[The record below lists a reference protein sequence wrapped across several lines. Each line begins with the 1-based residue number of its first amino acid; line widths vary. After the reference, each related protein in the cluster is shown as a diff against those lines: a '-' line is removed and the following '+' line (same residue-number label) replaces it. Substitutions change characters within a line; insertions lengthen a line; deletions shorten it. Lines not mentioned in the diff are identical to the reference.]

1 MHDLTSIPR
10 RALIFTCSV
19 VLTACVSLETHDET
33 VAKLEK
39 ARKVLTQAGDEIKSL
54 KDERSR
60 LAKET
65 EDLKKRLADLE
76 GTADQ
81 LRTLDEKMAGLQKDL
96 EAAERERAARDAQIQ
111 ELTRART
118 DLAKSLESEIAKQDA
133 AIRLIRDQLAVTM
146 SEQVVFNS
154 GQTTLS
160 PDGQKL
166 LKQLAETLKTVSDK
180 HIRIEGHTDSK
191 GIGPKLRERYPTN
204 WELSTARAASVVR
217 YLVQEG
223 GLGRENLT
231 AVGYADTRPVAP
243 NDTKA
248 GRKANR
254 RIEIVLFP
262 KTLSPPAATISTAP
276 GSNGR

>member
-1 MHDLTSIPR
+1 MHGLTSVLR
-10 RALIFTCSV
+10 RTFLFTCSLF
-19 VLTACVSLETHDET
+19 LTACVSLETYDET

-39 ARKVLTQAGDEIKSL
+39 ARKVLTQASDEIKSL
-54 KDERSR
+54 KEERARLMTERDDLKNRMAQLENVDQR
-60 LAKET
+60 LA
-65 EDLKKRLADLE
+65 
-76 GTADQ
+76 G
-81 LRTLDEKMAGLQKDL
+81 MQKDL
-96 EAAERERAARDAQIQ
+96 EATERERAARDAQIQ

-133 AIRLIRDQLAVTM
+133 AIRLVRDQLAVTM
-146 SEQVVFNS
+146 SEQVVFKS
-154 GQTTLS
+154 GQTALT

-166 LKQLAETLKTVSDK
+166 LKQLAETLKTIPDK
-180 HIRIEGHTDSK
+180 HIQIEGHTDSK
-191 GIGPKLRERYPTN
+191 GIGPKLRDRYPTN

-243 NDTKA
+243 NDTKT

-254 RIEIVLFP
+254 RIEIVLSP
-262 KTLSPPAATISTAP
+262 KAPSPPAATISTAP
-276 GSNGR
+276 GSNGTK